1 MAQRPSK
8 EYEELGKMVASI
20 YESGY
25 LDKNQSYKQSFI
37 KGVIGGF
44 GGVLGATVVIALLL
58 WILSLF
64 HHLPFI
70 RDITDNVK
78 QTVQTRK

>member
-25 LDKNQSYKQSFI
+25 LDKNQTYKQSFI

-58 WILSLF
+58 WILSFF